1 MIENSCFKLPN
12 ENLKEYLLTIE
23 TEYKPQA
30 YEQDNYHLLKNIIKE
45 KIRKTQL

>member
-23 TEYKPQA
+23 SEYKPQA
-30 YEQDNYHLLKNIIKE
+30 YEQVGKLIIKDNG
-45 KIRKTQL
+45 TDY